1 MTLEAARPQDPLS
14 QGPQDPRQQLAAL
27 FRKPDPSVTVIVKK
41 RRIATVADGT
51 VGPLRESA
59 AEDGHG
65 APDEAAM
72 RGPRVHRASKPQ
84 SDQSV
89 LSRAASPAETSEAP
103 PQRRRRMADPL
114 RQPGEVRIVVQTPAA
129 PEAEADDAP
138 VWQRL
143 LCRPA
148 EEVTYQ
154 QVRRALGD
162 LEMTVIEA
170 RLASKTRI
178 V

>member
-1 MTLEAARPQDPLS
+1 
-14 QGPQDPRQQLAAL
+14 
-27 FRKPDPSVTVIVKK
+27 
-41 RRIATVADGT
+41 
-51 VGPLRESA
+51 
-59 AEDGHG
+59 
-65 APDEAAM
+65 
-72 RGPRVHRASKPQ
+72 
-84 SDQSV
+84 
-89 LSRAASPAETSEAP
+89 
-103 PQRRRRMADPL
+103 MADPL